1 MIESFSHLRIAS
13 EYSISHGL
21 ITIDQ
26 IVDQAAKNNMPS
38 VALTDHLNMF
48 GLVKFFLKAEKKGI
62 KPISGSSIRVLF
74 EGDDFAHELLCLA
87 KNNNGH
93 KNLMKA
99 LSQSHNNT
107 NFPSPILTFE
117 ELCSFKKD
125 IKVISGG
132 NSSHIFDLIR
142 RGKIEDAN
150 SKIKLFQSIFDED
163 FVIEVQK
170 TNRADELDYIANILP
185 LATSNGIPVIAT
197 NDVIF
202 SNKEDYDIHETKV
215 CINTGK
221 TLNDPNREK
230 KFSDEQFFK
239 LSLIHI

>member
-74 EGDDFAHELLCLA
+74 DGDDFAHELLCLA

-107 NFPSPILTFE
+107 NFSSPIITFE

-132 NSSHIFDLIR
+132 NSSHIFDLVR
-142 RGKIEDAN
+142 RDKIEEAN
-150 SKIKLFQSIFDED
+150 SKPVSYTHL
-163 FVIEVQK
+163 
-170 TNRADELDYIANILP
+170 RA
-185 LATSNGIPVIAT
+185 
-197 NDVIF
+197 
-202 SNKEDYDIHETKV
+202 HET
-215 CINTGK
+215 
-221 TLNDPNREK
+221 
-230 KFSDEQFFK
+230 
-239 LSLIHI
+239 